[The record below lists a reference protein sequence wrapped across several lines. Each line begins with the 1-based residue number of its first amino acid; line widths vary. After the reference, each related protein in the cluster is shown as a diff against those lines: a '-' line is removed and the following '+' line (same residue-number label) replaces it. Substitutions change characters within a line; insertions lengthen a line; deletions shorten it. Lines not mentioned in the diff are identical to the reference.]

1 MIYKHTLE
9 DFNLRSQ
16 WVCKGVEKDG
26 VWRWFIVE
34 GPSTSSKIL
43 QFPVSL
49 PLDAVVVRAWI
60 SVGVGSPL
68 TGASIHTVNDIKIK
82 NGIAE
87 LTGINATTTTYEARF
102 SFRANGAIY
111 QDTNTHSAT
120 MAFGAPTLN
129 IEYTSQMEEAPGI
142 DENAPVGINRDK
154 FDGSHYPRLL
164 DSNMNEKARIRP
176 SRLSLELNLQPLSTA
191 QMEIPPGQPEVV
203 VRDYMELF
211 SPEGTVGI
219 FRVSQV
225 ETNYGQHGGQ
235 TVYLEQ
241 AFTTLDDDLTIGVQP
256 MSGTFREVVSSIL
269 DVQSVRRWVVGDVEL
284 PDDYE
289 VVYQNKIETPLQAI
303 VKLMQYIPDGYGLEF
318 DTLQYPWVLN
328 LRNFGNESFC
338 ECRVHRNLRK
348 VQISIDADSLCT
360 RVFPYGAGEGED
372 RINLATLTG
381 ALYEDADTQ
390 DVWGII
396 SRTFTD
402 EDIFDSI
409 TLQEVAR
416 RYLELHKNP
425 KVSVTL
431 DARSIYAITG
441 ETLDKFTLGKVCRLP
456 MPSYGVSMLERVISI
471 SFPDVFG
478 DPQNAVI
485 TLANKVRNVTDE
497 IADLLRE
504 ANNSK
509 LLGGTVSTEE
519 IKSSGSDI
527 AIDHPE
533 INFFE
538 VKTYGNLLAAKV
550 RYSSVPSAKFTLTV
564 DGTTIS
570 GSADMAQPIDILRYL
585 TTDENGIPLVGEHW
599 VRFTPSATASDT
611 FRVNTT
617 VILKTIEKQ

>member
-16 WVCKGVEKDG
+16 WICKGVEKDG
-26 VWRWFIVE
+26 IWRWYIAE
-34 GPSTSSKIL
+34 GPSTSSKVL

-49 PLDAVVVRAWI
+49 PLDAVIARAWI

-87 LTGINATTTTYEARF
+87 LTGISATTTTYEARF
-102 SFRANGAIY
+102 SFKANGAIY

-120 MAFGAPTLN
+120 MGFGAPTIN
-129 IEYTSQMEEAPGI
+129 IEYTSQVEEAPEI
-142 DENAPVGINRDK
+142 DENAPVGINRGK

-176 SRLSLELNLQPLSTA
+176 SRLSLELNLYPLSTA
-191 QMEIPPGQPEVV
+191 QMEIPAGQPEVA

-225 ETNYGQHGGQ
+225 ESNYGEYQGQ

-241 AFTTLDDDLTIGVQP
+241 ALTTLDDDLTIGVQP

-289 VVYQNKIETPLQAI
+289 IVYQNKVETPLQAI
-303 VKLMQYIPDGYGLEF
+303 MKLMQYMPDGYGLDL
-318 DTLQYPWVLN
+318 DTLQYPWVIN

-338 ECRVHRNLRK
+338 ECRVHRNLRN
-348 VQISIDADSLCT
+348 VNVNIDADDLCT

-372 RINLATLTG
+372 RINLSTLTG
-381 ALYEDADTQ
+381 ALYEDSDTIET
-390 DVWGII
+390 WGIV

-402 EDIFDSI
+402 DNIFDSI
-409 TLQEVAR
+409 TLQEVAKR
-416 RYLELHKNP
+416 FLELHKNP
-425 KVSVTL
+425 TVSVTL
-431 DARSIYAITG
+431 DARSLYATTG
-441 ETLDKFTLGKVCRLP
+441 ETLDKFQLGKACRLP

-478 DPQNAVI
+478 DPENAVV

-519 IKSSGSDI
+519 LKSSAEDISSDDPMVHNFDIKS
-527 AIDHPE
+527 
-533 INFFE
+533 
-538 VKTYGNLLAAKV
+538 YGNLLAAKV
-550 RYSSVPSAKFTLTV
+550 RYVASPTARCTITV
-564 DGTTIS
+564 DGTTIPD
-570 GSADMAQPIDILRYL
+570 SAEMAQPIDILRYL
-585 TTDENGIPLVGEHW
+585 KTDENGIPTVGAHW
-599 VRFTPSATASDT
+599 VRFTPYAAASET
-611 FRVNTT
+611 FWMNTT
-617 VILKTIEKQ
+617 IILKTIEKQ